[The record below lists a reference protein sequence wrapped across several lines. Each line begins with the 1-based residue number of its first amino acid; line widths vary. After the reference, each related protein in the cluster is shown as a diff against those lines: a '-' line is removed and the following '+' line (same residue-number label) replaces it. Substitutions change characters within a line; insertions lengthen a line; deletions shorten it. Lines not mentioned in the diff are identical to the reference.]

1 MSDLGITDFQDVE
14 DSRCADRS
22 SLRISNGVVC
32 YGGITAMSEAE
43 YICDTNFLISDES
56 LRVCQRDGFW
66 TGETPQCSEL
76 VSFLDFFVAVL
87 LTKSS

>member
-1 MSDLGITDFQDVE
+1 
-14 DSRCADRS
+14 
-22 SLRISNGVVC
+22 
-32 YGGITAMSEAE
+32 MSEAE

-66 TGETPQCSEL
+66 TGGIPQCSEL
-76 VSFLDFFVAVL
+76 GSFLDFFVAVG